1 MMYNQNNQNM
11 QNPNMQGISD
21 PNMQGSKNAQPP
33 QRYQVPNA
41 APVMQNQQPNMGS
54 LSMADPR
61 APFARSNNTSMQ
73 NNQKKRAST
82 TKLSSPSKQFWRLRR
97 LRRLLILINFNT
109 GVIC

>member
-73 NNQKKRAST
+73 NNQKNAQAPQNYQAPQNNS
-82 TKLSSPSKQFWRLRR
+82 
-97 LRRLLILINFNT
+97 
-109 GVIC
+109 GGYGGY